1 MDDIKVTKN
10 KKSSSVEN
18 ILIVNNIEVVYSHVI
33 LVLKGVSL
41 KVKKGGI
48 TALLGGNGAGK
59 STTLKSISNLL
70 ASERGEVTKGSVTFS
85 NQYIHDL
92 DPAQLVKRGVIQ
104 VMEGRHC
111 FEHLTVEENLL
122 TGAYTRSNNKEVKDD
137 LERVYNYFPRLRD
150 RRTSLA
156 GYTSGGEQQM
166 IAIGRA
172 LMAHPTMILLDE
184 PSMGLAPQ
192 LVKQIFEIV
201 AEINRKEGVTILL
214 AEQNTNVALQ
224 YAEYAYILENGRVV
238 MEGSAESMRDNE
250 DVKEFYLGISGEGR
264 QSFKDVKQ
272 YRRRKRWL

>member
-10 KKSSSVEN
+10 KKSSTVED

-111 FEHLTVEENLL
+111 FEDSAVEGNLL
-122 TGAYTRSNNKEVKDD
+122 TGADT
-137 LERVYNYFPRLRD
+137 
-150 RRTSLA
+150 
-156 GYTSGGEQQM
+156 
-166 IAIGRA
+166 
-172 LMAHPTMILLDE
+172 
-184 PSMGLAPQ
+184 
-192 LVKQIFEIV
+192 
-201 AEINRKEGVTILL
+201 
-214 AEQNTNVALQ
+214 
-224 YAEYAYILENGRVV
+224 
-238 MEGSAESMRDNE
+238 
-250 DVKEFYLGISGEGR
+250 
-264 QSFKDVKQ
+264 
-272 YRRRKRWL
+272 WL